1 MAGASEDMP
10 DLTTQLDD
18 QKKKLREQKQKHKLD
33 VEIKE
38 NQIRSLKQK
47 LEQYEELI
55 TELKEDND
63 AIRQERMDVPL
74 QAQHNLEK
82 QHKKERLKWKKY
94 EQIMRGALDA
104 LQSLGQLLSV
114 QAEKK
119 GLTAS

>member
-1 MAGASEDMP
+1 M
-10 DLTTQLDD
+10 
-18 QKKKLREQKQKHKLD
+18 
-33 VEIKE
+33 EIKE

-82 QHKKERLKWKKY
+82 
-94 EQIMRGALDA
+94 
-104 LQSLGQLLSV
+104 
-114 QAEKK
+114 
-119 GLTAS
+119 